1 MEAPPCGLSPGNT
14 TRGRYV
20 VAVTRAARP
29 SGGTDD
35 PGVCAAAAKALE
47 LVFDGA
53 RVGLGSGR
61 AASVFIAMLGAR
73 VREGLRISGVPT
85 SQATA
90 ALTRDA
96 GIPLIELG
104 GGPLD
109 ITVDGADEVAP
120 NIDLVKGWGGA
131 LVRERIVAA
140 SSNRQVILAGSEKLV
155 HGLGERGCVPLE
167 VIPLAEWLVRR
178 EVKALG
184 LVPTLRMRRGHFVPR
199 TETSSSIVRL
209 SSRCV
214 AGGQPARSSGRCLPS
229 PGSWIQGYFSERRTR
244 SSLAIPTAGWR
255 CYPGRE
261 AREPPEEGS
270 TSG

>member
-1 MEAPPCGLSPGNT
+1 
-14 TRGRYV
+14 
-20 VAVTRAARP
+20 VAVTHAARP

-85 SQATA
+85 SRATA
-90 ALTRDA
+90 ALARDA

-104 GGPLD
+104 EGPLD

-120 NIDLVKGWGGA
+120 DIDLVKGWGGA

-140 SSNRQVILAGSEKLV
+140 ASSRQVILAGREKLV
-155 HGLGERGCVPLE
+155 HGLGERGRVPLE
-167 VIPLAEWLVRR
+167 VIPFAEWLVTR

-184 LVPTLRMRRGHFVPR
+184 LAPTLRMQRDATRPF
-199 TETSSSIVRL
+199 L
-209 SSRCV
+209 SENGNLIIDCAPPEPMRD
-214 AGGQPARSSGRCLPS
+214 GPAARAL
-229 PGSWIQGYFSERRTR
+229 ERAL
-244 SSLAIPTAGWR
+244 LAIAGVVDTGLFLGTAGQVLLGHPDGR
-255 CYPGRE
+255 VEVLSRPG
-261 AREPPEEGS
+261 G
-270 TSG
+270 